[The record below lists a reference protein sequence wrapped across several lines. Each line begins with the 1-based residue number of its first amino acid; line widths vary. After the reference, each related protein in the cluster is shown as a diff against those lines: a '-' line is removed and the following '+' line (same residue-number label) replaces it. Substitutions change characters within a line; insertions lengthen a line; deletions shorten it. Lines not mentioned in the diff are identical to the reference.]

1 MSEIN
6 LKLIEH
12 RKMTEALE
20 KAKDIFSSITC
31 LRAEDVEFF
40 TQSEI
45 LDSISRR
52 AHDGYDVCKKALKD
66 KE

>member
-1 MSEIN
+1 MSDLS

-12 RKMTEALE
+12 RKMTKALE
-20 KAKDIFSSITC
+20 KTRDIFSSITC
-31 LRAEDVEFF
+31 LRAEGVEFF

-52 AHDGYDVCKKALKD
+52 AHDGYDVCKKAL
-66 KE
+66 EPQA